1 MPTTLHQRYQATV
14 EFMFSQLPMYHRT
27 GVQAYKK
34 DVSNILALMD
44 FLGYPHRDF
53 PCIHVAGTNGK
64 GSTAHMISAVLQ
76 SRGLKTGLFI
86 SPHYLDYRER
96 IKLNGQLL
104 EKGFVVDFIEE
115 IRPAL
120 EAIQPSFFEMTVAMA
135 FSYFSR
141 QKVDVAVIEVGL
153 GGRLDST
160 NVIHPLLSVITN
172 ISFDHMHLLGDTL
185 PLIAGEK
192 AGIIKQGVPV
202 AIGETHPESA
212 PVFLEK
218 AKEMNAPIV
227 FADQHYRAEVVEE
240 DFHYTVFDVYRDGA
254 LRFPALKA
262 NLTGAYQQKNIQTAL
277 QAIELITPRFQLEDR
292 HIREGLGN
300 LKSLTRLIG
309 RWDLIQES
317 PRVLADS
324 AHNEAGIRMAVDQL
338 SRILYDRLHI
348 VMGMVN
354 DKDLGGILSLLPK
367 EARYYFAKA
376 DIPRGLDAREL
387 KRQASGLGLKGRA
400 YSSVKH
406 AFRAAIRQ
414 AGKEDLVFVGG
425 SIFVVAEVI

>member
-1 MPTTLHQRYQATV
+1 MPPTLHQRYQATV

-44 FLGYPHRDF
+44 FLGHPYRDF

-86 SPHYLDYRER
+86 SPHYRDYRER
-96 IKLNGQLL
+96 IKLNGKLL
-104 EKGFVVDFIEE
+104 DKAFVVDFIEA

-120 EAIQPSFFEMTVAMA
+120 ETIRPSFFEMTVAMA

-141 QKVDVAVIEVGL
+141 QKADVAVIEVGL

-192 AGIIKQGVPV
+192 AGIIKEGVPV
-202 AIGETHPESA
+202 VIGETHPESA
-212 PVFLEK
+212 PVFLAK
-218 AKEMNAPIV
+218 AEQMSAPIV

-240 DFHYTVFDVYRDGA
+240 DFHYTVFDVYRDGV
-254 LRFPALKA
+254 LRFPALKT
-262 NLTGAYQQKNIQTAL
+262 NLTGGYQQKNIQTAL
-277 QAIELITPRFQLEDR
+277 QAVELIAPRFQLEDQ

-309 RWDLIQES
+309 RWDLIRES

-338 SRILYDRLHI
+338 AQVPFDRLHI
-348 VMGMVN
+348 VLGMVS
-354 DKDLGGILSLLPK
+354 DKDLSGILSLLPTK
-367 EARYYFAKA
+367 ARYYFAKA
-376 DIPRGLDAREL
+376 DIPRGLDAQEL
-387 KRQASGLGLKGRA
+387 KRQAAAFGLTGRA
-400 YSSVKH
+400 YSSVKQ

-414 AGKEDLVFVGG
+414 AAKEDLIFVGG

>member
-1 MPTTLHQRYQATV
+1 MTPTLHQRYQATV

-44 FLGYPHRDF
+44 FLGHPYRDF

-86 SPHYLDYRER
+86 SPHYRDYRER

-104 EKGFVVDFIEE
+104 EKRFVVDFIEE

-120 EAIQPSFFEMTVAMA
+120 EAIHPSFFEMTVAMA
-135 FSYFSR
+135 FTYFSR
-141 QKVDVAVIEVGL
+141 QKADVAVIEVGL

-192 AGIIKQGVPV
+192 AGIIKSGIPV
-202 AIGETHPESA
+202 VIGETHPESA
-212 PVFLEK
+212 PVFLKK
-218 AKEMNAPIV
+218 AEQMNAPIV

-240 DFHYTVFDVYRDGA
+240 DFHHTVFDVYRDGA

-262 NLTGAYQQKNIQTAL
+262 NLTGGYQQKNIQTAL
-277 QAIELITPRFQLEDR
+277 QAMELLAPRFQLEDR

-300 LKSLTRLIG
+300 VKSLTRLIG
-309 RWDLIQES
+309 RWDLIRES
-317 PRVLADS
+317 PRVLTDS
-324 AHNEAGIRMAVDQL
+324 AHNEAGIRMAIDQL
-338 SRILYDRLHI
+338 AQIPFERLHI
-348 VMGMVN
+348 VFGVVN
-354 DKDLGGILSLLPK
+354 DKDLSGILSLLPK

-376 DIPRGLDAREL
+376 DIPRGLEAPEL
-387 KRQASGLGLKGRA
+387 KRKALAYGLDGRA

-406 AFRAAIRQ
+406 AFRAARRH
-414 AGKEDLVFVGG
+414 AKKEDLIFIGG

>member
-1 MPTTLHQRYQATV
+1 
-14 EFMFSQLPMYHRT
+14 MYHRT

-44 FLGYPHRDF
+44 FLGHPHRDF
-53 PCIHVAGTNGK
+53 PSIHVAGTNGK

-76 SRGLKTGLFI
+76 ARGLKTGLFI
-86 SPHYLDYRER
+86 SPHYRDYRER
-96 IKLNGQLL
+96 IKLNGQLV
-104 EKGFVVDFIEE
+104 EKAFVVDFIEA

-120 EAIQPSFFEMTVAMA
+120 DAIRPSFFEMTVAMA

-141 QKVDVAVIEVGL
+141 QHVDVAVIEVGL

-172 ISFDHMHLLGDTL
+172 ISFDHMHLLGGTL

-192 AGIIKQGVPV
+192 AGIIKPGVPV
-202 AIGETHPESA
+202 VIGETHPESA

-218 AKEMNAPIV
+218 AAQVDAPIV
-227 FADQHYRAEVVEE
+227 FADQHFRAEVVEE
-240 DFHYTVFDVYRDGA
+240 DFHYTLFDVYRDGA
-254 LRFPALKA
+254 LRYAALNA
-262 NLTGAYQQKNIQTAL
+262 NLTGEYQQKNLQTAL
-277 QAIELITPRFQLEDR
+277 QAIELIAPRFQLEDR

-309 RWDLIQES
+309 RWDLIRES

-324 AHNEAGIRMAVDQL
+324 AHNEAGIRMATEQLGKIPFDQ
-338 SRILYDRLHI
+338 LHI
-348 VMGMVN
+348 VFGVVN
-354 DKDLGGILSLLPK
+354 DKDLSGILSLLPK

-376 DIPRGLDAREL
+376 NIPRGLDAREL
-387 KRQASGLGLKGRA
+387 KRQASAHGLYGKA
-400 YSSVKH
+400 YSSVNN
-406 AFRAAIRQ
+406 AFRAAQRQ
-414 AGKEDLVFVGG
+414 AGEMDLIFIGG

>member
-1 MPTTLHQRYQATV
+1 
-14 EFMFSQLPMYHRT
+14 MYHRT

-44 FLGYPHRDF
+44 FLGHPHRDF
-53 PCIHVAGTNGK
+53 PSIHVAGTNGK

-76 SRGLKTGLFI
+76 ARGLKTGLFI
-86 SPHYLDYRER
+86 SPHYRDYRER
-96 IKLNGQLL
+96 IKLNGQLV
-104 EKGFVVDFIEE
+104 EKAFVVDFIEA

-120 EAIQPSFFEMTVAMA
+120 DAIRPSFFEMTVAMA

-141 QKVDVAVIEVGL
+141 QHVDVAVIEVGL

-172 ISFDHMHLLGDTL
+172 ISFDHMHLLGGTL

-192 AGIIKQGVPV
+192 AGIIKPGVPV
-202 AIGETHPESA
+202 VIGETHPESA

-218 AKEMNAPIV
+218 AAQVNAPIV
-227 FADQHYRAEVVEE
+227 FADQHFRAEVVEE
-240 DFHYTVFDVYRDGA
+240 DFHYTLFDVYRDGA
-254 LRFPALKA
+254 LRYAALNA
-262 NLTGAYQQKNIQTAL
+262 NLTGEYQQKNLQTAL
-277 QAIELITPRFQLEDR
+277 QAIELIAPRFQLEDR

-309 RWDLIQES
+309 RWDLIRES

-324 AHNEAGIRMAVDQL
+324 AHNEAGIRMATEQLGKIPFDQ
-338 SRILYDRLHI
+338 LHI
-348 VMGMVN
+348 VFGVVN
-354 DKDLGGILSLLPK
+354 DKDLSGILSLLPK

-376 DIPRGLDAREL
+376 NIPRGLDAREL
-387 KRQASGLGLKGRA
+387 KRQASAHGLYGKA
-400 YSSVKH
+400 YSSVNN
-406 AFRAAIRQ
+406 AFRAAQRQ
-414 AGKEDLVFVGG
+414 AGEMDLIFIGG